1 MPEEQKKLKQGEVKE
16 FTKKATDEKEKD
28 FKASGVEGTKDA
40 EKEKEKEKEKTEI
53 VRGEDVVK
61 ILRNKGVK
69 I

>member
-1 MPEEQKKLKQGEVKE
+1 MTEEKKESKKTKQGETE
-16 FTKKATDEKEKD
+16 EITKKYTDQESKE

-40 EKEKEKEKEKTEI
+40 TPPSEV

-61 ILRNKGVK
+61 RLREKGYK